1 MVVVL
6 LLLVYILVFI
16 AVFSKTVIVTRTC
29 ITADRWRMLFIPIAV
44 PIASGSSV
52 AFASIAAGVLI
63 RVRASYLSIFTSA
76 FDALVTVLV

>member
-1 MVVVL
+1 
-6 LLLVYILVFI
+6 
-16 AVFSKTVIVTRTC
+16 
-29 ITADRWRMLFIPIAV
+29 MLFIPIAV